1 MAYFDKEISILFSV
15 KRTVHAT
22 QWELRGR
29 RRQHVPIRLQSRVP
43 AMVSHDKINPKV
55 APYVISVSE
64 FSELIIKRFF
74 SKYVCY
80 PSL

>member
-29 RRQHVPIRLQSRVP
+29 RRQHVPIRLQSRVS
-43 AMVSHDKINPKV
+43 AMVSHDKINLKV
-55 APYVISVSE
+55 VPYVISMSE
-64 FSELIIKRFF
+64 FSDNV
-74 SKYVCY
+74 Y
-80 PSL
+80 